1 MAIDRGKYVV
11 IKRED
16 LDAMYNGRESYKREV
31 LAKALDGCVVIRLQD
46 VFAAPA
52 LHSYAAAMGVATLS
66 SETSGERRRNVLEC
80 GVLLD
85 ATDRRSHG
93 RSARTNRRDRFN

>member
-1 MAIDRGKYVV
+1 VAIDRGKYVV

-52 LHSYAAAMGVATLS
+52 LHSYAAAMGVATRFMMDGLPAKRHLQDLADYFH
-66 SETSGERRRNVLEC
+66 EMAMKAEDEH
-80 GVLLD
+80 
-85 ATDRRSHG
+85 TDKKVP
-93 RSARTNRRDRFN
+93 D